1 MRNLS
6 IKLYMYYINT
16 YIYNMATVTIAYNPN
31 DFFYASSY
39 NTPTAD
45 ECSYI
50 LQNNSD
56 YSKCKSCYGINFF
69 GKIFGNTD
77 IGKIFGN
84 TDIGNIFIGNT
95 DIGNIFIGNTYI
107 KNCDLGFWNDMSS
120 NCFKYELCKNKNL
133 ATLANN
139 AQNNYNGAD
148 ERYANIKKEYDYA
161 MLQTINIVT
170 GIIILGGVTYYYL
183 TKKII

>member
-1 MRNLS
+1 
-6 IKLYMYYINT
+6 
-16 YIYNMATVTIAYNPN
+16 MATVTIAYNPN

-77 IGKIFGN
+77 IGN
-84 TDIGNIFIGNT
+84 TFIGNT
-95 DIGNIFIGNTYI
+95 DIGNIYI